1 MKGKIFIISIIC
13 VFIFGMFTY
22 RLKNKNNSLSQSSE
36 IRESSSSEESTG
48 QEIIPQA
55 KANVLAEL
63 ISKEE
68 FDIYEGEKFSDNSKY
83 VTYFT
88 ITFDAPVTSF
98 SINYVNDN
106 GTEITTGDEI
116 YGIEKVKENTP
127 LYFAVSIYES
137 DLLYTRGFSYINAD
151 ESEVQYALHISGKD
165 GSLLKI
171 EY

>member
-1 MKGKIFIISIIC
+1 MNGKILIILMIC
-13 VFIFGMFTY
+13 VFVLGMFTY
-22 RLKNKNNSLSQSSE
+22 HVKNKNNSLSQSSE
-36 IRESSSSEESTG
+36 IQESSSSEESRKT
-48 QEIIPQA
+48 EIISRS
-55 KANVLAEL
+55 KANVSAEI

-68 FDIYEGEKFSDNSKY
+68 FDSYPGEKFSDNSKY

-88 ITFDAPVTSF
+88 ITFDAPVSSF
-98 SINYVNDN
+98 RINYVNDN

-116 YGIEKVKENTP
+116 YEIEKVEGNTP
-127 LYFAVSIYES
+127 LYFVVSIYES